1 MVIEKLNFENY
12 SLYKKI
18 TEFRKKNE
26 ELQGD
31 ILLKNRVVAL
41 SLQQAST
48 CILGCKLRLIAVQS
62 IH

>member
-31 ILLKNRVVAL
+31 ILLKN
-41 SLQQAST
+41 
-48 CILGCKLRLIAVQS
+48 
-62 IH
+62 